1 MIRRPG
7 ELAGLGGRI
16 ARISGWRRA
25 LLAVGLG
32 VAAAAALPPIH
43 ALPLLIVAF
52 TGLAWMAAGS
62 RSVWRAFLVGWW
74 FGIGHFLAAFYWIG
88 AALLTDPER
97 YAIVVVPVVL
107 GMAAGLALFIG
118 AAVTLVHLSRARG
131 AGLALALAIAWSLA
145 EWLRGHILSGFPMT
159 PLGTAWAPLDAMLQ
173 VSALGGVW
181 SLGLITVLAAAM
193 PSCLATGG
201 KPVRRWGPVVGA
213 AAMLVAA
220 GLYGAVR
227 LAGASEANVP
237 EVRLRL
243 VQPSIAQELK
253 WQAGQGEAI
262 VEHYLAASA
271 NAAAEGV
278 SHIVWPESALPYRVA
293 EEPALLEAIARIV
306 PRDGLLFT
314 GSVRSAIRD
323 GGVRRYWNSLFA
335 IDAQGA
341 PIAVYDKAHLVPF
354 GEYIP
359 FRSLVSAVKLTHG
372 AVDFSA
378 GSGPVT
384 LLLPGLPALSV
395 LICYEAIFPGAVV
408 ADDARPEWFLNIT
421 NDAWFGMT
429 SGPYQHFASARL
441 RAVEE
446 GVPLVR
452 AANNGISAVLDAHG
466 RITARLGLNEQGVLD
481 APLPV
486 ALETPPLYARFGD
499 GLYFILLLVGA
510 LVVLTLNYRS
520 QILTKK

>member
-1 MIRRPG
+1 MTRRPG
-7 ELAGLGGRI
+7 ELTGLGARIAGL
-16 ARISGWRRA
+16 SGWRRA
-25 LLAVGLG
+25 LLAAGLG
-32 VAAAAALPPIH
+32 VAAAAALPPVH
-43 ALPLLIVAF
+43 VLPLLIVAF
-52 TGLAWMAAGS
+52 TGLAWLTAGS

-74 FGIGHFLAAFYWIG
+74 FGVGHFLAAFYWIG

-97 YAIVVVPVVL
+97 YGVVVVPVVAGL
-107 GMAAGLALFIG
+107 AAGLALFVG
-118 AAVTLVHLSRARG
+118 AAVMLVHLSRARG

-145 EWLRGHILSGFPMT
+145 EWLRGHILTGFPMA
-159 PLGTAWAPLDAMLQ
+159 PLGTAWAPFDAMLQ

-193 PSCLATGG
+193 PSCLATGRE
-201 KPVRRWGPVVGA
+201 PARRWGPVAGA

-243 VQPSIAQELK
+243 IQPSIAQELK
-253 WQAGQGEAI
+253 WQDGQREAI
-262 VEHYLAASA
+262 LEHYLAASA

-293 EEPALLEAIARIV
+293 EEPVLLAAIARIV

-314 GSVRSAIRD
+314 GSVRSAVGD
-323 GGVRRYWNSLFA
+323 GGERRYWNSLFA
-335 IDAQGA
+335 IDAQGV
-341 PIAVYDKAHLVPF
+341 PVAVYDKSHLVPF
-354 GEYIP
+354 GEYMP
-359 FRSLVSAVKLTHG
+359 LRGLVSAAKLTHG

-378 GSGPVT
+378 GPGPVT
-384 LLLPGLPALSV
+384 LLLPGLPAVSA

-408 ADDARPEWFLNIT
+408 ADDARPGWLLNIT
-421 NDAWFGMT
+421 NDAWFGIT

-446 GVPLVR
+446 GVALVR

-486 ALETPPLYARFGD
+486 ALATPPLYARFGD
-499 GLYFILLLVGA
+499 GLYFILLSVGA
-510 LVVLTLNYRS
+510 VVFLTFNYR
-520 QILTKK
+520 LK